1 MFKNKLL
8 TSTILAAAI
17 ALTGALGFAGAANAA
32 KVKVGFSNEA
42 YPPFTS
48 TDSSG
53 KWVGWEIEIGQAI
66 CTEAKLDCELAPVA
80 WDGIIES
87 LKTKKIDLIIG
98 SMNSTPERAE
108 QIDFSDKY
116 YENSA
121 FIVAPKKAKFTSKT
135 ADLAGKTI
143 GVQISTT
150 FSAYA
155 EVHYKAKSKLK
166 IYQTQDEE
174 LQDLIAGRIDAV
186 VSDAVSLGDWLKG
199 AGKDCCEFKGQVE
212 PDKATLGTGIAIGV
226 RKGEMDMMTKINAAI
241 KAIRANGTYKKIS
254 DKYKFGFDIYGS

>member
-1 MFKNKLL
+1 MFKNRLL
-8 TSTILAAAI
+8 ARTLLVAALAV
-17 ALTGALGFAGAANAA
+17 TGLAGCGKSDTA

-42 YPPFTS
+42 YTPFTS

-66 CTEAKLDCELAPVA
+66 CAEAKLDCELTPVA

-87 LKTKKIDLIIG
+87 LNTKKIDLIIG
-98 SMNSTPERAE
+98 SMNSTPERAK

-116 YENSA
+116 YENNA
-121 FIVAPKKAKFTSKT
+121 FIVAPKKASFTSKT

-155 EVHYKAKSKLK
+155 EAHYKANSKLK

-186 VSDAVSLGDWLKG
+186 VSDGVSLGDWLKG
-199 AGKDCCEFKGQVE
+199 AGKDCCELKGPVE
-212 PDKATLGTGIAIGV
+212 PDPATLGTGISVGI
-226 RKGEMDMMTKINAAI
+226 RKGDTEMMTKINNAI
-241 KAIRANGTYKKIS
+241 KAIRANGTYKTIS
-254 DKYKFGFDIYGS
+254 DKYNFGFDIYGS